1 MYKKGNAMSYQTEV
15 FVDDGWRIPDE
26 LWVQIEPL
34 LPITQPHKG
43 KQPSMSVRQTMDAI
57 LFVLRTGCPWKAIP
71 QNFGVSSTIYKRFL
85 TWRQAGVFSQ
95 MYQTGLISPYP
106 NQKIHVDQ
114 IKGGTSW
121 HTYQQQQSSEQK
133 FEEPKP
139 QGDLVS
145 TQNAHLQ
152 RIKLSFSATYLTL
165 TSIIQAGVLGY
176 LASYIDVRF
185 NQLGIVQW
193 ILIFNTFL
201 LLVAGWN
208 EYMIGATAF
217 IWVPTLADA
226 IIPFS
231 LGAAELYSIHFILN
245 DQPQWF
251 LGVGITSLVSYFA
264 FLNMFLKAK
273 KNPDDN
279 KAVIHAI
286 GIHKYISEICSLLG
300 FLFMC
305 LSWLISERYASSTNV
320 QIVLSIFATSN
331 IVVFLARSIFYWR
344 AISSYAQ
351 NKTGRNYLRV
361 LTGLLGKLFRIRE

>member
-1 MYKKGNAMSYQTEV
+1 MSYQAEA

-34 LPITQPHKG
+34 LPISQHHKG
-43 KQPSMSVRQTMDAI
+43 RQPSMSARQAMDAI
-57 LFVLRTGCPWKAIP
+57 FFVLRTGCPWKAIP
-71 QNFGVSSTIYKRFL
+71 QNFGASSTIYKRFL
-85 TWRQAGVFSQ
+85 AWRQAGVFNQ
-95 MYQTGLISPYP
+95 MYQAGLISSYP
-106 NQKIHVDQ
+106 NQKVHFDQ
-114 IKGGTSW
+114 RKGSASW
-121 HTYQQQQSSEQK
+121 NTYQQLQPSKQE

-139 QGDLVS
+139 QKDLVS
-145 TQNAHLQ
+145 RQDITLQ

-176 LASYIDVRF
+176 LASYVDTKF
-185 NQLGIVQW
+185 NHLGVIQW
-193 ILIFNTFL
+193 ILIINTFL

-208 EYMIGATAF
+208 EYMMGATAF
-217 IWVPTLADA
+217 IWMPTLLDA
-226 IIPFS
+226 IIPFA

-264 FLNMFLKAK
+264 FLNMFHKAK

-279 KAVIHAI
+279 KAVIHSL

-305 LSWLISERYASSTNV
+305 VSWLISERYASSINV
-320 QIVLSIFATSN
+320 QIVLSTFATAN

-344 AISSYAQ
+344 AIANYAQ
-351 NKTGRNYLRV
+351 NKTRRNYSQV
-361 LTGLLGKLFRIRE
+361 LIGLLGKLFSIRV